1 MYRKIL
7 ALALAF
13 GISTLALAAGSV
25 NINTATAEEISE
37 ALNGIGPA
45 KAEAIV
51 EYREQN
57 GPFQHLDELVN
68 VKGIGM
74 RTVDQNRDVVEFGDD
89 V

>member
-13 GISTLALAAGSV
+13 GLSTLALAAESV
-25 NINTATAEEISE
+25 DINTASAEEIAD
-37 ALNGIGPA
+37 ALNGIGQA

-74 RTVDQNRDVVEFGDD
+74 RTVDQNRDRLEFDD
-89 V
+89 DA